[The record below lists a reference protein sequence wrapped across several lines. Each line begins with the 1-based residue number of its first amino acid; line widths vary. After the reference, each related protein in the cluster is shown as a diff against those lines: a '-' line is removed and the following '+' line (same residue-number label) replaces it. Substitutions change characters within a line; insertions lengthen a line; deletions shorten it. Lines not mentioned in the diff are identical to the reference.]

1 MNPIVA
7 KTNDDI
13 PLNKLYGL
21 GVPGRINQGIARKI
35 PVPGPVALT
44 FRQIR
49 PRLNLLLIRPEGR
62 QAYWDL
68 EHRRL
73 PRETEYERT
82 RTFLGLVRLAHR
94 MGVHGNIQVQT
105 GLKDLMTMLGYR
117 GPERF
122 HQDIPQAGNP
132 DRQRLFRYLATLNGW
147 KP

>member
-1 MNPIVA
+1 MNLFEIYSRPDAEI
-7 KTNDDI
+7 
-13 PLNKLYGL
+13 
-21 GVPGRINQGIARKI
+21 PGRVRQVIARKI
-35 PVPGPVALT
+35 PVPGPVAMT

-49 PRLNLLLIRPEGR
+49 PKFRLVMARPEAR

-82 RTFLGLVRLAHR
+82 RTFMGLVRLAHQ

-105 GLKDLMTMLGYR
+105 GFKDLMVMLGYAR
-117 GPERF
+117 PDRF

-147 KP
+147 KL